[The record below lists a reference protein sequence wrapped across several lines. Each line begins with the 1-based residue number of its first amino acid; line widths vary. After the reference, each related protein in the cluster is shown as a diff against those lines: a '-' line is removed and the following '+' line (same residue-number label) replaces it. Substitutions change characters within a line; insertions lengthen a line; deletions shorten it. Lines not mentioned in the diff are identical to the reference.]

1 MTLEFEQGSDLIRF
15 FPGKQAGGHLGAGEL
30 SWGPGE
36 GGPGLS
42 SGWDREDAEG
52 GWAPGT

>member
-1 MTLEFEQGSDLIRF
+1 MSLEFEQGSDLIRF

-36 GGPGLS
+36 GGHKLRTYLKLRLG
-42 SGWDREDAEG
+42 
-52 GWAPGT
+52 